1 MNRSIKGCLWPTQ
14 YPLAHR
20 PYSRQVTERMEYN
33 VIHPPPSV
41 YPKAGNG
48 TLRDQWAI
56 KYHCQKDSLTIVFT
70 VRDLVTWNYGTS
82 ENIPRVCK
90 SHKSLLIYVFETY
103 IFLFLRHS
111 LHWIKLPVNYGVAAN
126 IGPLTNWRGVTVS
139 TVIPTGVWVN
149 RIVRIMTI

>member
-41 YPKAGNG
+41 YPKAGNS
-48 TLRDQWAI
+48 RRPVSDKI
-56 KYHCQKDSLTIVFT
+56 SLSKRQSYNRIHRARFGHLKLWHIRKHPTRMQVAQIT
-70 VRDLVTWNYGTS
+70 VNLCFCNL
-82 ENIPRVCK
+82 
-90 SHKSLLIYVFETY
+90 HF
-103 IFLFLRHS
+103 FLFLRHS

-139 TVIPTGVWVN
+139 IVIPTGVWVN